1 MSIDAKPPN
10 FNPHIHTLT
19 MTTSLPIRG
28 TVYGVLLNA
37 QAEWHS
43 VQTLMND
50 APYKAAPIAPVLYV
64 KTANTWTACDSVI
77 AVPSDVPEVEVGATL
92 GVVIGAHGKAKAY
105 VLLNDVS
112 VPHTVAQQGFYRPP
126 VKYKNL
132 DGFLG
137 VGAQAVNADAIGNP
151 NALHLEVRING
162 VLQQTVDL
170 SAMRRHAAALIDEV
184 NAFMTLHDNDV
195 LMLGLDICTQ
205 GDHAGQR
212 PLAHVGD
219 VIEISAP
226 QAPALGVMRHTL
238 VSAPALEMAA

>member
-1 MSIDAKPPN
+1 
-10 FNPHIHTLT
+10 
-19 MTTSLPIRG
+19 MTTPLPIRG

-43 VQTLMND
+43 AQALMND

-64 KTANTWTACDSVI
+64 KTANTWTACDGVI

-92 GVVIGAHGKAKAY
+92 GVVMGAHGKAKAY

-112 VPHTVAQQGFYRPP
+112 VPHTVALHGFYRPP

-137 VGAQAVNADAIGNP
+137 VGATSVNADVIGNP
-151 NALHLEVRING
+151 NALQLAVHING

-170 SAMRRHAAALIDEV
+170 SAMRRHATALINEV
-184 NAFMTLHDNDV
+184 NAFMTLRDNDV
-195 LMLGLDICTQ
+195 LMLGLDICTL

-212 PLAHVGD
+212 PLARVGD

-226 QAPALGVMRHTL
+226 HAPALGVMRHTL
-238 VSAPALEMAA
+238 VGAPALEMAA

>member
-1 MSIDAKPPN
+1 
-10 FNPHIHTLT
+10 
-19 MTTSLPIRG
+19 MTTPLPICG

-37 QAEWHS
+37 HAEWHS
-43 VQTLMND
+43 AQALMND
-50 APYKAAPIAPVLYV
+50 APYKAPPIAPVLYV
-64 KTANTWTACDSVI
+64 KTANTWTACEGAI
-77 AVPSDVPEVEVGATL
+77 AVPSDVPQVEVGATL
-92 GVVIGAHGKAKAY
+92 GVVMGAHGQAKAY

-137 VGAQAVNADAIGNP
+137 VGAQAVHAEAISNP
-151 NALHLEVRING
+151 NGLQLEVRINK

-170 SAMRRHAAALIDEV
+170 STMRRQATALMEDV
-184 NAFMTLHDNDV
+184 NDFMTLRDNDV

-205 GDHAGQR
+205 GTYAGRR
-212 PLAHVGD
+212 PLAQAGD

>member
-1 MSIDAKPPN
+1 
-10 FNPHIHTLT
+10 
-19 MTTSLPIRG
+19 MTTPLPICG

-37 QAEWHS
+37 HAEWHS
-43 VQTLMND
+43 AQALMND
-50 APYKAAPIAPVLYV
+50 APYKAPPIAPVLYV
-64 KTANTWTACDSVI
+64 KTANTWTACEGAI
-77 AVPSDVPEVEVGATL
+77 AVPSDVPQVEVGATL
-92 GVVIGAHGKAKAY
+92 GVVMGAHGQAKAY

-137 VGAQAVNADAIGNP
+137 VGAQAVHADAISNP
-151 NALHLEVRING
+151 NGLQLEVRINK

-170 SAMRRHAAALIDEV
+170 STMRRHATALKEDV
-184 NAFMTLHDNDV
+184 NDFMTLRDNDV

-205 GDHAGQR
+205 GTHAGRR
-212 PLAHVGD
+212 PLAQAGD

>member
-1 MSIDAKPPN
+1 
-10 FNPHIHTLT
+10 
-19 MTTSLPIRG
+19 MTTPLPICG

-37 QAEWHS
+37 HAEWHS
-43 VQTLMND
+43 AQALMND
-50 APYKAAPIAPVLYV
+50 APYKAPPIAPVLYV
-64 KTANTWTACDSVI
+64 KTANTWTACEGAI
-77 AVPSDVPEVEVGATL
+77 AVPSDVPQVEVGATL
-92 GVVIGAHGKAKAY
+92 GVVMGAHGQAKAY

-137 VGAQAVNADAIGNP
+137 VGAQAVHADAISNP
-151 NALHLEVRING
+151 NGLQLEVRINK

-170 SAMRRHAAALIDEV
+170 STMRRQATALMEDV
-184 NAFMTLHDNDV
+184 NDFMTLRDNDV

-205 GDHAGQR
+205 GTTAGRR
-212 PLAHVGD
+212 PLAQAGD

-238 VSAPALEMAA
+238 VNAPALEMAA